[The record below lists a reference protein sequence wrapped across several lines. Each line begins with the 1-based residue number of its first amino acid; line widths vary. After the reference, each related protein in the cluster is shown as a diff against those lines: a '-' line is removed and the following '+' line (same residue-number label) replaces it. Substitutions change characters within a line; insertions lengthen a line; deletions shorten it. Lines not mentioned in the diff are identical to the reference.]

1 MDLISSSP
9 NHVIREMTPK
19 GNVIRECTE
28 IQPVIRD
35 RHPLPDPFMSRRH
48 KMRVRTPV
56 KFVLVIK

>member
-1 MDLISSSP
+1 M
-9 NHVIREMTPK
+9 IREMTPK

-35 RHPLPDPFMSRRH
+35 RHPLPDPVMSRRH

-56 KFVLVIK
+56 TFVLVIK

>member
-28 IQPVIRD
+28 IRPVIRD

-48 KMRVRTPV
+48 KMRARTPV